1 DRRQQMK
8 FRCERDDL
16 LEAVQFASRAIS
28 NRATLPVLSGLR
40 IEASEEGYVQVAATD
55 LELTMETS
63 FKAGVDEPGTVIVPG
78 RLFGDM
84 TRSLG
89 AGQVSLASG
98 EAEVEI
104 GSGRGQFRVKALAP
118 DDYPALP
125 IEERGDGSGV
135 AVEIDGSLLAIAL
148 AQVVRSA
155 SGDESR
161 QVLTGVLWEIESGS
175 VTLAATDSYRL
186 AVRQLEVTGGPT
198 EVRKVILPARG
209 LAELVRILQVDANAV
224 RALVKDNLI
233 VFTIGA
239 KSEDGRGLGESVIG
253 SRFIEGEFPNY
264 KQLIPSGYPNAL
276 TVDREQLLEVVKRVG
291 LLAQNNMPVKLQ
303 LGGELEVSAHTPDVG
318 EGQEVLDAGYEGDS
332 LVIAFNPQFLYD
344 GGSAIRTDKVI
355 LEAGD
360 GLKPA
365 ILRGESDTSF
375 TYLLMPV
382 RLS

>member
-1 DRRQQMK
+1 MK

-40 IEASEEGYVQVAATD
+40 IDAGENGVVTVAATD

-63 FKAGVDEPGTVIVPG
+63 FKAGIDEPGKTIVPG
-78 RLFGDM
+78 RLFGEM
-84 TRSLG
+84 SRSLSS
-89 AGQVSLASG
+89 GQVTVGGG
-98 EAEVEI
+98 ESEVEI
-104 GSGRGQFRVKALAP
+104 GSGRGNFRVKSLAP

-125 IEERGDGSGV
+125 IEARDDSTTEGVVVEVDGN
-135 AVEIDGSLLAIAL
+135 LLATAL
-148 AQVVRSA
+148 SQVVRSA

-186 AVRQLEVTGGPT
+186 GVRTVKVDGGPA
-198 EVRKVILPARG
+198 ELRKVILPARALHE
-209 LAELVRILQVDANAV
+209 LARALQGGAGSV
-224 RALVKDNLI
+224 RATVKENLVAFAI
-233 VFTIGA
+233 PAAGEG
-239 KSEDGRGLGESVIG
+239 SGGGESVIG

-264 KQLIPSGYPNAL
+264 RQLIPQGYPNAL
-276 TVDREQLLEVVKRVG
+276 TVEREALLEVTKRVG
-291 LLAQNNMPVKLQ
+291 LLAQNNLPVKLQ
-303 LGGELEVSAHTPDVG
+303 LGSELEVSAHTPDVG
-318 EGQEVLDAGYEGDS
+318 EGQEVIDAEYQGEP
-332 LVIAFNPQFLYD
+332 LVIAFNPQFLHD
-344 GGSAIRTDKVI
+344 GASAIQADKIVI
-355 LEAGD
+355 EVSD

-365 ILRGESDTSF
+365 ILRGENDEDY

>member
-1 DRRQQMK
+1 MK

-40 IEASEEGYVQVAATD
+40 IEAKDDGKVLVAATD
-55 LELTMETS
+55 LELTMETA
-63 FKAGVDEPGTVIVPG
+63 FQAGVDEPGKAIVPG
-78 RLFGDM
+78 RLFGEM
-84 TRSLG
+84 SRSLSS
-89 AGQVSLASG
+89 GQVSLFHNEG
-98 EAEVEI
+98 EVEI
-104 GSGRGQFRVKALAP
+104 SSGRGRFRVKSLAP

-125 IEERGDGSGV
+125 LEEKAGQADV
-135 AVEIDGSLLAIAL
+135 TTVEISAPAL
-148 AQVVRSA
+148 ASALSQIVPAA

-161 QVLTGVLWEIESGS
+161 QILTGVLWELEAGS

-186 AVRQLEVTGGPT
+186 AVRHIEVAGGPT
-198 EVRKVILPARG
+198 EPKKVVLPARALSE
-209 LAELVRILQVDANAV
+209 LA
-224 RALVKDNLI
+224 RALQGSSGAVQVIIKENLAAFS
-233 VFTIGA
+233 VPRGGEGSGA
-239 KSEDGRGLGESVIG
+239 GETTIG

-264 KQLIPSGYPNAL
+264 KQLIPEGYANAL
-276 TVDREQLLEVVKRVG
+276 TIDRETLLEVTKRVG
-291 LLAQNNMPVKLQ
+291 LLAQNNLPVKLS
-303 LGGELEVSAHTPDVG
+303 LGSELEVSAHTPDVG
-318 EGQEVLDAGYEGDS
+318 EGQEVVDAEYDGEP

-344 GGSAIRTDKVI
+344 GGVAVQSAKLV

-365 ILRGESDTSF
+365 ILRGENDPGF